1 MRLDGGITT
10 YQINNKKRYKTEEP
24 PLGRK
29 VVYLNKNGYDI
40 QREVANKYFYENQLL
55 TVKEIFVDRS
65 SSTVEFLELPNKQF
79 NTVMFAD
86 VEELSN

>member
-1 MRLDGGITT
+1 MKLDGGIDT
-10 YQINNKKRYKTEEP
+10 YQLFGSRYKTEEP

-29 VVYLNKNGYDI
+29 VVYLNDNGYEI
-40 QREVANKYFYENQLL
+40 QRKTANEYFYENQLL
-55 TVKEIFVDRS
+55 TVKEIYVGRS

-86 VEELSN
+86 VEQE